1 MSDEKYEY
9 TRTQLILGNVAVLL
23 WIAVAS
29 VAFWFYNPL
38 SFWFFLIF
46 AAFMVFAILR
56 RMGCST
62 CAYCKSCTMGSGRLS
77 AWFFGKRSNKDTHN
91 KGGLAMVVIIY
102 GLLAVMPVALLAFL
116 ILQAF
121 SVLKVA
127 ALIAVLAFSIFSAA
141 TWRKS
146 KVAKPPASTQ

>member
-1 MSDEKYEY
+1 VSDEKYEY
-9 TRTQLILGNVAVLL
+9 TKIQLISGNVALLL

-38 SFWFFLIF
+38 TFWFFLIF

-56 RMGCST
+56 RLGCST
-62 CAYCKSCTMGSGRLS
+62 CAYCKSCTMGFGRLS
-77 AWFFGKRSNKDTHN
+77 AWFFGKRSNKDTRN

-102 GLLAVMPVALLAFL
+102 GLLAVIPAALLAFL
-116 ILQAF
+116 ILQSF
-121 SVLKVA
+121 SVLKIA
-127 ALIAVLAFSIFSAA
+127 ALIGVLAFSLYSVA